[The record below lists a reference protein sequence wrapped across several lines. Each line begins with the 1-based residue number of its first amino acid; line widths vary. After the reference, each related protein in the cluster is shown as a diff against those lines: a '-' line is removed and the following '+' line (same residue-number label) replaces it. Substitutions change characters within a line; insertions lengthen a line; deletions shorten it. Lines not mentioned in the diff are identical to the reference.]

1 MVVAQ
6 LLGLTN
12 AEYEKYKA
20 LPEAERQKIMQAVA
34 NAISN
39 KQQVTNTWK
48 SEINKRP

>member
-1 MVVAQ
+1 MVLAQ
-6 LLGLTN
+6 LLGLST

-20 LPEAERQKIMQAVA
+20 LPDAERQKIMQAFA

-39 KQQVTNTWK
+39 KQQAADTWK